1 MPAGSVRLTFGA
13 SMNPLVSKIEE
24 SARKQLVL
32 PPLSKPADELPRYKR
47 FLKVESHR
55 LKILHRGGAGGLE
68 VCRARSAMMDVL
80 IRHLWTSMLSVFPA
94 PKGRS
99 PKVALVAFGGYGRGE
114 LNPCSDIDLMFLHA
128 EGLEP
133 EGPESKALSEWTG
146 GLLYTLWDIGLKVG
160 HAVRTVDDCVRLANE
175 DMQAKTALIEARR
188 VTGDEALFERLQREV
203 QRKCVIRHEDEY
215 IAQRLAD
222 QASRRAKH
230 GNSPALQEPNV
241 KNGVGGLRDFQN
253 LLWMAYFKH
262 GTRSLMDLQRAEF
275 LSAPER
281 KQMEAA
287 YDFLLRVRNELHY
300 VAGRAAEVLTPTV
313 KPAVALGLGF
323 TDRSPRARTE
333 AFMREYYTHARNLF
347 LTTRTLEQRLA
358 LVPSPGASK
367 AGRTKAGKSKR
378 SAAAPSEEF
387 DGFTIVDGQL
397 HMVDR
402 GILRHDRGR
411 ILRAFLEAQRRG
423 LPIHPDLAQLLR
435 QQVSL
440 VDRSFKAN
448 SHYQATFLEILN
460 QRGNVAP
467 YVRAMHEVGLLG
479 RFLPEFDKMTNLVQH
494 EFYHQYA
501 VDEHTLTCV
510 AKLDQV
516 WGAETRPFSGY
527 TELLRSV
534 ERPFVL
540 YLALLL
546 HDCGKAYPGR
556 RHELVGAELAL
567 KVAKRFR
574 LDGATAHTLSLV
586 IEHHLTMVQTSQRR
600 DLDDPEVIRTFA
612 SQVQTQENLDLLT
625 LHTFADSMGTSD
637 TLWNSFKDSLLLTL
651 HKKAT
656 QALRGTTEFI
666 EVEIRHRQL
675 LREQVQ
681 SLLPRTFSEEEI
693 SAHFDGLPARYFQ
706 IHTPREMARDL
717 TLVHQFIH
725 LQLTQ
730 EDRALEPAVLWNEDK
745 DRGWTRVHFCTWD
758 RPGLFTKFTG
768 ALTAAGLNILS
779 AQIFTRAD
787 GVVLDSFHVTDART
801 GAAPDPAVRERF
813 EKLIRDVL
821 AKGTDIRPA
830 VRRIAAQTHPLY
842 QALAGERLE
851 PEIRFDRS
859 APNGTTIIDLETEDR
874 VGLLFALSQ
883 ALTEL
888 GLNLV
893 LAKIV
898 TEKGAAIDTFY
909 VTERDGTQPMS
920 AERQAQITST
930 LRRVIQDL

>member
-1 MPAGSVRLTFGA
+1 
-13 SMNPLVSKIEE
+13 MNSLIAKIEE
-24 SARKQLVL
+24 SARKLLVL

-55 LKILHRGGAGGLE
+55 LHLLHRGGASGLD

-80 IRHLWTSMLSVFPA
+80 IRKLWTSIQSVFPA
-94 PKGRS
+94 LTGKA
-99 PKVALVAFGGYGRGE
+99 PKVTLVAFGGYGRGE
-114 LNPCSDIDLMFLHA
+114 LNPFSDIDLMFLHA
-128 EGLEP
+128 DGLSP
-133 EGPESKALSEWTG
+133 EGAELKTLAEWTG

-160 HAVRTVDDCVRLANE
+160 HAVRTVEDCVRLANE

-188 VTGDEALFERLQREV
+188 VTGDEPLFEQLQREV
-203 QRKCVIRHEDEY
+203 QKHCVRRHEDEY

-222 QASRRAKH
+222 QATRRTKY

-262 GTRSLMDLQRAEF
+262 GTRSLMDLQKAEF
-275 LSAPER
+275 LSASDR

-287 YDFLLRVRNELHY
+287 YDFLLRTRNELHY
-300 VAGRAAEVLTPTV
+300 VAGRAAETLTPIV

-323 TDRSPRARTE
+323 SDRSPRARTE
-333 AFMREYYTHARNLF
+333 AFMREYYTHARNLY

-358 LVPSPGASK
+358 LVPSPGNSK
-367 AGRTKAGKSKR
+367 TGKTKGGKPKR
-378 SAAAPSEEF
+378 GAAPAEEF
-387 DGFTIVDGQL
+387 DGFRILDGQL

-402 GILRHDRGR
+402 GILRQDRGR
-411 ILRAFLEAQRRG
+411 ILRAFLEAQKRG
-423 LPIHPDLAQLLR
+423 LQIHPDLAQLLR

-467 YVRAMHEVGLLG
+467 YVRAMHEMGLLG
-479 RFLPEFDKMTNLVQH
+479 RFLPEFGKMTNLVQH

-516 WGAETRPFSGY
+516 WGAETRPSSGY
-527 TELLRSV
+527 TELFRNV

-546 HDCGKAYPGR
+546 HDCGKAFPGR

-567 KVAKRFR
+567 KVCKRFR
-574 LDGATAHTLSLV
+574 LDGTTAHTLSLI

-600 DLDDPEVIRTFA
+600 DLDDPEVIQTFA
-612 SQVQTQENLDLLT
+612 AQVQGTENLDLLT

-637 TLWNSFKDSLLLTL
+637 TLWNGFKDSLLLTL
-651 HKKAT
+651 HLKTT
-656 QALRGTTEFI
+656 QALQGTTEFI
-666 EVEIRHRQL
+666 EAEIRQRQL

-681 SLLPRTFSEEEI
+681 SLLPKTFSEEEFA
-693 SAHFDGLPARYFQ
+693 AHFEGLPARYFQ
-706 IHTPREMARDL
+706 IHSPRQIARDL

-730 EDRALEPAVLWNEDK
+730 EDRALEPAVLWNEEK

-768 ALTAAGLNILS
+768 ALTAAGLNIFS
-779 AQIFTRAD
+779 AQIFTRSD
-787 GVVLDSFHVTDART
+787 GVVIDSFYVTDART
-801 GAAPDPAVRERF
+801 GAAPDPSVRERF

-821 AKGTDIRPA
+821 AKGTDVRPA
-830 VRRIAAQTHPLY
+830 VRKIAAQTRPLY
-842 QALAGERLE
+842 QALAGEHLE
-851 PEIRFDRS
+851 PNIRFEGS
-859 APNGTTIIDLETEDR
+859 APNGTTIIDIETEDR

-883 ALTEL
+883 SLSEL
-888 GLNLV
+888 GLNIV

-909 VTERDGTQPMS
+909 LTEKNGSPVIS
-920 AERQAQITST
+920 PERQNQIASE

>member
-1 MPAGSVRLTFGA
+1 
-13 SMNPLVSKIEE
+13 
-24 SARKQLVL
+24 
-32 PPLSKPADELPRYKR
+32 
-47 FLKVESHR
+47 
-55 LKILHRGGAGGLE
+55 
-68 VCRARSAMMDVL
+68 
-80 IRHLWTSMLSVFPA
+80 
-94 PKGRS
+94 
-99 PKVALVAFGGYGRGE
+99 VA
-114 LNPCSDIDLMFLHA
+114 H
-128 EGLEP
+128 
-133 EGPESKALSEWTG
+133 
-146 GLLYTLWDIGLKVG
+146 
-160 HAVRTVDDCVRLANE
+160 
-175 DMQAKTALIEARR
+175 
-188 VTGDEALFERLQREV
+188 
-203 QRKCVIRHEDEY
+203 
-215 IAQRLAD
+215 
-222 QASRRAKH
+222 
-230 GNSPALQEPNV
+230 
-241 KNGVGGLRDFQN
+241 
-253 LLWMAYFKH
+253 
-262 GTRSLMDLQRAEF
+262 
-275 LSAPER
+275 
-281 KQMEAA
+281 
-287 YDFLLRVRNELHY
+287 
-300 VAGRAAEVLTPTV
+300 
-313 KPAVALGLGF
+313 GLGF

-333 AFMREYYTHARNLF
+333 AFMRDYYTHARNLY

-358 LVPSPGASK
+358 LVPSPGK
-367 AGRTKAGKSKR
+367 AKGRKAPR
-378 SAAAPSEEF
+378 AAAKTEEF
-387 DGFTIVDGQL
+387 DGFQIVDGQL

-402 GILRHDRGR
+402 GILRQDRGR
-411 ILRAFLEAQRRG
+411 ILRAFLEAQKRG
-423 LPIHPDLAQLLR
+423 LQIHPDLAQLLR

-460 QRGNVAP
+460 HSGNVAP

-527 TELLRSV
+527 TELFRRV

-546 HDCGKAYPGR
+546 HDSGKAYPGR
-556 RHELVGAELAL
+556 RHELVGAELAH

-574 LDGATAHTLSLV
+574 FDAPTAQTLSLV

-612 SQVQTQENLDLLT
+612 SQVRTRENLDLLT

-651 HKKAT
+651 HQRASRVLQGDTEFVEVELRQRLELREKV
-656 QALRGTTEFI
+656 QAL
-666 EVEIRHRQL
+666 
-675 LREQVQ
+675 
-681 SLLPRTFSEEEI
+681 LPKTFSEEEI

-706 IHTPREMARDL
+706 IHSPRQIARDL

-768 ALTAAGLNILS
+768 ALTAAGLNIFS
-779 AQIFTRAD
+779 AQIFTRSD
-787 GVVLDSFHVTDART
+787 GVVIDSFHVTDART
-801 GAAPDPAVRERF
+801 GAAPDPAVRDRF
-813 EKLIRDVL
+813 ERLIGDVL

-830 VRRIAAQTHPLY
+830 VRRIAAQTRPLY

-851 PEIRFDRS
+851 PEIRFDSS
-859 APNGTTIIDLETEDR
+859 APNGTTIIDIETEDR

-883 ALTEL
+883 SLGEL

-909 VTERDGTQPMS
+909 VTERDGTPVRS
-920 AERQAQITST
+920 KERQERIATE
-930 LRRVIQDL
+930 LRRVIHDL

>member
-1 MPAGSVRLTFGA
+1 
-13 SMNPLVSKIEE
+13 
-24 SARKQLVL
+24 
-32 PPLSKPADELPRYKR
+32 
-47 FLKVESHR
+47 
-55 LKILHRGGAGGLE
+55 
-68 VCRARSAMMDVL
+68 
-80 IRHLWTSMLSVFPA
+80 
-94 PKGRS
+94 
-99 PKVALVAFGGYGRGE
+99 
-114 LNPCSDIDLMFLHA
+114 
-128 EGLEP
+128 
-133 EGPESKALSEWTG
+133 
-146 GLLYTLWDIGLKVG
+146 
-160 HAVRTVDDCVRLANE
+160 
-175 DMQAKTALIEARR
+175 
-188 VTGDEALFERLQREV
+188 
-203 QRKCVIRHEDEY
+203 
-215 IAQRLAD
+215 
-222 QASRRAKH
+222 
-230 GNSPALQEPNV
+230 
-241 KNGVGGLRDFQN
+241 
-253 LLWMAYFKH
+253 MAYFKH

-275 LSAPER
+275 LSAAER

-287 YDFLLRVRNELHY
+287 YDFLLRTRTELHHS
-300 VAGRAAEVLTPTV
+300 AGRAAETLTPTL
-313 KPAVALGLGF
+313 KPAVAHGLGF

-333 AFMREYYTHARNLF
+333 AFMRDYYTHARNLY

-358 LVPSPGASK
+358 LVPSPGK
-367 AGRTKAGKSKR
+367 AKGRKAPR
-378 SAAAPSEEF
+378 AAAKTEEF
-387 DGFTIVDGQL
+387 DGFQIVDGQL

-402 GILRHDRGR
+402 GILRQDRGR
-411 ILRAFLEAQRRG
+411 ILRAFLEAQKRG
-423 LPIHPDLAQLLR
+423 LQIHPDLAQLLR

-460 QRGNVAP
+460 HSGNVAP

-527 TELLRSV
+527 TELFRRV

-546 HDCGKAYPGR
+546 HDSGKAYPGR
-556 RHELVGAELAL
+556 RHELVGAELAH

-574 LDGATAHTLSLV
+574 FDAPTAQTLSLV

-612 SQVQTQENLDLLT
+612 SQVRTRENLDLLT

-651 HKKAT
+651 HQRASRVLQGDTEFVEVELRQRLELREKV
-656 QALRGTTEFI
+656 QAL
-666 EVEIRHRQL
+666 
-675 LREQVQ
+675 
-681 SLLPRTFSEEEI
+681 LPKTFSEEEI

-706 IHTPREMARDL
+706 IHSPRQIARDL

-768 ALTAAGLNILS
+768 ALTAAGLNIFS
-779 AQIFTRAD
+779 AQIFTRSD
-787 GVVLDSFHVTDART
+787 GVVIDSFHVTDART
-801 GAAPDPAVRERF
+801 GAAPDPAVRDRF
-813 EKLIRDVL
+813 ERLIGDVL

-830 VRRIAAQTHPLY
+830 VRRIAAQTRPLY

-851 PEIRFDRS
+851 PEIRFDSS
-859 APNGTTIIDLETEDR
+859 APNGTTIIDIETEDR

-883 ALTEL
+883 SLGEL

-909 VTERDGTQPMS
+909 VTERDGTPVRS
-920 AERQAQITST
+920 KERQERIATE
-930 LRRVIQDL
+930 LRRVIHDL

>member
-1 MPAGSVRLTFGA
+1 
-13 SMNPLVSKIEE
+13 MNPLIAKIEE
-24 SARKQLVL
+24 SARRQLVL
-32 PPLSKPADELPRYKR
+32 PPLSKPSDELPRYKR
-47 FLKVESHR
+47 FLKVEGHR
-55 LKILHRGGAGGLE
+55 LKIVHRGGASGLE

-80 IRHLWTSMLSVFPA
+80 VRHLWSSIQSVFPA
-94 PKGRS
+94 PKGKA

-114 LNPCSDIDLMFLHA
+114 LNPCSDIDLMFLHGD
-128 EGLEP
+128 GLDP
-133 EGPESKALSEWTG
+133 EGPELKALAEWTS

-175 DMQAKTALIEARR
+175 DMQAKTSLIEARR
-188 VTGDEALFERLQREV
+188 ITGDEALFDRLQREV
-203 QRKCVIRHEDEY
+203 QRQCVKGHEDEY

-230 GNSPALQEPNV
+230 GNSPALQEPNI
-241 KNGVGGLRDFQN
+241 KNGVGGLRDYQN

-275 LSAPER
+275 LSAGER

-287 YDFLLRVRNELHY
+287 YDFLLRTRNELHHQ
-300 VAGRAAEVLTPTV
+300 AGRAAEVLTPTV
-313 KPAVALGLGF
+313 KPAVAHGLGF

-333 AFMREYYTHARNLF
+333 AFMREYYTHARNLY

-358 LVPSPGASK
+358 LVPSPGKSRASK
-367 AGRTKAGKSKR
+367 AKARRG
-378 SAAAPSEEF
+378 AAKPAEEF
-387 DGFTIVDGQL
+387 DGFRIVDGQL

-402 GILRHDRGR
+402 GILRQDRGR

-423 LPIHPDLAQLLR
+423 LSIHPDLAQLLR

-440 VDRSFKAN
+440 VDRGFKAN

-467 YVRAMHEVGLLG
+467 SVRAMHEVGLLG

-516 WGAETRPFSGY
+516 WGAEARPFSGY
-527 TELLRSV
+527 TDLLRRV

-556 RHELVGAELAL
+556 RHELVGAELAI

-612 SQVQTQENLDLLT
+612 AQVQSLENLDLLT

-651 HKKAT
+651 HKRAS
-656 QALRGTTEFI
+656 AVLRGGPEFI
-666 EVEIRHRQL
+666 EAELRQRQL

-681 SLLPRTFSEEEI
+681 ALLPRTFSEEEI
-693 SAHFDGLPARYFQ
+693 SAHFDGLPGRYFQ
-706 IHTPREMARDL
+706 IHSPRQIARDL

-801 GAAPDPAVRERF
+801 GAAPDAAVRERF
-813 EKLIRDVL
+813 ERLIREVL
-821 AKGTDIRPA
+821 AKGTDVRPA
-830 VRRIAAQTHPLY
+830 VRRIAAQTRPLY
-842 QALAGERLE
+842 QALAGESLE
-851 PEIRFDRS
+851 PAIRFERS
-859 APNGTTIIDLETEDR
+859 TPNGPTIIDLETEDR

-898 TEKGAAIDTFY
+898 TERGAAIDTFY
-909 VTERDGTQPMS
+909 VTERDGS
-920 AERQAQITST
+920 AVVTPERERQIATE
-930 LRRVIQDL
+930 LRRVIREL

>member
-1 MPAGSVRLTFGA
+1 MPGRANRLTVGA
-13 SMNPLVSKIEE
+13 PMNPLIAKIEE

-55 LKILHRGGAGGLE
+55 LQILHRGGASGLE

-80 IRHLWTSMLSVFPA
+80 IRHLWTSIQSVFPA
-94 PKGRS
+94 PKGKA

-114 LNPCSDIDLMFLHA
+114 LNPFSDIDLMFLHA
-128 EGLEP
+128 EGLAP
-133 EGPESKALSEWTG
+133 EGPEMKTLSEWTG

-160 HAVRTVDDCVRLANE
+160 HAVRTVEDCIRLANE

-188 VTGDEALFERLQREV
+188 VTGDEPLFEQLQREV
-203 QRKCVIRHEDEY
+203 VKRCVRRHEDEY

-222 QASRRAKH
+222 QSTRRAKH

-262 GTRSLMDLQRAEF
+262 GTRSLMDLQKAEF
-275 LSAPER
+275 INASER

-287 YDFLLRVRNELHY
+287 YDFLLRTRNELHY
-300 VAGRAAEVLTPTV
+300 VAGRAAETLTPTV
-313 KPAVALGLGF
+313 KPAVAHGLGF

-333 AFMREYYTHARNLF
+333 AFMREYYTHARNLY

-358 LVPSPGASK
+358 LVPSPGK
-367 AGRTKAGKSKR
+367 AKGKKAQRG
-378 SAAAPSEEF
+378 AAKPEEF
-387 DGFTIVDGQL
+387 DGFRIVDGQL

-402 GILRHDRGR
+402 GILRQDRGR
-411 ILRAFLEAQRRG
+411 ILRAFLEAQKRG
-423 LPIHPDLAQLLR
+423 LQIHPDLAQLLR

-479 RFLPEFDKMTNLVQH
+479 RFLPEFGKMTNLVQH

-516 WGAETRPFSGY
+516 WGAENRPFSGY
-527 TELLRSV
+527 TELFRRV

-546 HDCGKAYPGR
+546 HDCGKAFPGR
-556 RHELVGAELAL
+556 RHELVGAELVL

-574 LDGATAHTLSLV
+574 LDGTTAHTLSLI

-612 SQVQTQENLDLLT
+612 AQIQGTENLDLLT

-651 HKKAT
+651 HKKTA
-656 QALRGTTEFI
+656 QALQGTTEFI
-666 EVEIRHRQL
+666 EAELRQRQL

-681 SLLPRTFSEEEI
+681 ALLPKTFSDEEI

-706 IHTPREMARDL
+706 IHSPRQIARDL

-745 DRGWTRVHFCTWD
+745 DRGWTKVHFCTWD

-768 ALTAAGLNILS
+768 ALTAAGLNIFS
-779 AQIFTRAD
+779 AQIFTRND

-821 AKGTDIRPA
+821 AKGLDIRPA
-830 VRRIAAQTHPLY
+830 VRKIAAQTRPLY
-842 QALAGERLE
+842 QALAGEHLE
-851 PEIRFDRS
+851 PDIRFE
-859 APNGTTIIDLETEDR
+859 GTTPSGITIIDIETEDR
-874 VGLLFALSQ
+874 VGLLFSLSQ
-883 ALTEL
+883 SLSEL
-888 GLNLV
+888 GINLV

-909 VTERDGTQPMS
+909 ITEKDGSPILSPERRTQIAS
-920 AERQAQITST
+920 E
-930 LRRVIQDL
+930 LRRVIQNL

>member
-1 MPAGSVRLTFGA
+1 
-13 SMNPLVSKIEE
+13 MNPLIAKIEE

-55 LKILHRGGAGGLE
+55 LMILHRGGAGGLE

-80 IRHLWTSMLSVFPA
+80 IRHLWTSIQSVFPA
-94 PKGRS
+94 PKGKA

-114 LNPCSDIDLMFLHA
+114 LNPFSDIDLMFLHA
-128 EGLEP
+128 EGLSP
-133 EGPESKALSEWTG
+133 EGQELKTLAEWTS

-160 HAVRTVDDCVRLANE
+160 HAVRTVEDCIRLANE

-188 VTGDEALFERLQREV
+188 VTGDEALFEQLRREV
-203 QRKCVIRHEDEY
+203 VKRCVRRHEDEY

-222 QASRRAKH
+222 QSTRRAKH

-275 LSAPER
+275 LSAAER

-287 YDFLLRVRNELHY
+287 YDFLLRTRTELHHS
-300 VAGRAAEVLTPTV
+300 AGRAAETLTPTL
-313 KPAVALGLGF
+313 KPAVAHGLGF

-333 AFMREYYTHARNLF
+333 AFMRDYYTHARNLY

-358 LVPSPGASK
+358 LVPSPGK
-367 AGRTKAGKSKR
+367 AKGRKAPR
-378 SAAAPSEEF
+378 AAAKTEEF
-387 DGFTIVDGQL
+387 DGFQIVDGQL

-402 GILRHDRGR
+402 GILRQDRGR
-411 ILRAFLEAQRRG
+411 ILRAFLEAQKRG
-423 LPIHPDLAQLLR
+423 LQIHPDLAQLLR

-460 QRGNVAP
+460 HSGNVAP

-527 TELLRSV
+527 TELFRRV

-546 HDCGKAYPGR
+546 HDSGKAYPGR
-556 RHELVGAELAL
+556 RHELVGAELAH

-574 LDGATAHTLSLV
+574 FDAPTAQTLSLV

-612 SQVQTQENLDLLT
+612 SQVRTRENLDLLT

-651 HKKAT
+651 HQRASRVLQGDTEFVEVELRQRLELREKV
-656 QALRGTTEFI
+656 QAL
-666 EVEIRHRQL
+666 
-675 LREQVQ
+675 
-681 SLLPRTFSEEEI
+681 LPKTFSEEEI

-706 IHTPREMARDL
+706 IHSPRQIARDL

-768 ALTAAGLNILS
+768 ALTAAGLNIFS
-779 AQIFTRAD
+779 AQIFTRSD
-787 GVVLDSFHVTDART
+787 GVVIDSFHVTDART
-801 GAAPDPAVRERF
+801 GAAPDPAVRDRF
-813 EKLIRDVL
+813 ERLIGDVL

-830 VRRIAAQTHPLY
+830 VRRIAAQTRPLY

-851 PEIRFDRS
+851 PEIRFDSS
-859 APNGTTIIDLETEDR
+859 APNGTTIIDIETEDR

-883 ALTEL
+883 SLGEL

-909 VTERDGTQPMS
+909 VTERDGTPVRS
-920 AERQAQITST
+920 KERQERIATE
-930 LRRVIQDL
+930 LRRVIHDL

>member
-1 MPAGSVRLTFGA
+1 
-13 SMNPLVSKIEE
+13 MNPLIAKIEE

-55 LKILHRGGAGGLE
+55 LQILHRGGAGGLE

-80 IRHLWTSMLSVFPA
+80 IRHLWSSIQSVFPA
-94 PKGRS
+94 PKGKA
-99 PKVALVAFGGYGRGE
+99 PKIALVAFGGYGRGE
-114 LNPCSDIDLMFLHA
+114 LNPFSDIDLMFLHA
-128 EGLEP
+128 EGLSP
-133 EGPESKALSEWTG
+133 EGPELKTLADWTS

-160 HAVRTVDDCVRLANE
+160 HAVRTVGDCVRLANE
-175 DMQAKTALIEARR
+175 DMQAKTSLIEARL
-188 VTGDEALFERLQREV
+188 VTGDGALFEQLQREV
-203 QRKCVIRHEDEY
+203 EKKCVRRHEDEY

-262 GTRSLMDLQRAEF
+262 GTRSLMDLQKAEF
-275 LSAPER
+275 LSAAER

-287 YDFLLRVRNELHY
+287 YDFLLRTRNELHY
-300 VAGRAAEVLTPTV
+300 VAGRAAETLTPTV
-313 KPAVALGLGF
+313 KPAVAHGLGF

-333 AFMREYYTHARNLF
+333 TFMREYYTHARNLY

-367 AGRTKAGKSKR
+367 SGKAKTGKNKR
-378 SAAAPSEEF
+378 GTSTPAEEF

-402 GILRHDRGR
+402 NILKQDRGR
-411 ILRAFLEAQRRG
+411 ILRAFLEAQKRG
-423 LPIHPDLAQLLR
+423 LQIHPDLAQLLR

-527 TELLRSV
+527 TELFRRV

-546 HDCGKAYPGR
+546 HDCGKAFPGR
-556 RHELVGAELAL
+556 RHEIVGAELAL

-574 LDGATAHTLSLV
+574 LDGTTAHTLSLI

-612 SQVQTQENLDLLT
+612 AQVQGIENLDLLT

-651 HKKAT
+651 HKRAT
-656 QALRGTTEFI
+656 LALQGTTEFI
-666 EVEIRHRQL
+666 EAEMRQRQL
-675 LREQVQ
+675 LRDQVQ
-681 SLLPRTFSEEEI
+681 ALLPKTFSEEEI

-706 IHTPREMARDL
+706 IHSPRQMARDL

-768 ALTAAGLNILS
+768 ALTAAGLNIFS

-787 GVVLDSFHVTDART
+787 GVVLDSFYVTDART

-830 VRRIAAQTHPLY
+830 VRKIAAQTRPLY

-851 PEIRFDRS
+851 PEIRFDTS
-859 APNGTTIIDLETEDR
+859 PQNGATIIDLETEDR

-883 ALTEL
+883 SFSEL

-909 VTERDGTQPMS
+909 VTEKDGAPVLSRERRD
-920 AERQAQITST
+920 QIASE
-930 LRRVIQDL
+930 LRRVIRDL